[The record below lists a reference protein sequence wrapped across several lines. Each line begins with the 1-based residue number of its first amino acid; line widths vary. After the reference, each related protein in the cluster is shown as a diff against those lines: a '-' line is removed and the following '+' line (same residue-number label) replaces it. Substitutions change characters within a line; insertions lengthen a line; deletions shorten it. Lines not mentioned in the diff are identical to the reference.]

1 MLKWIVFALA
11 LLQGCWLVFDGGRAL
26 IVGDYVTPSTGP
38 HAGQLGPWS
47 RILSAIGLEPRS
59 TMIKCLHLCL
69 GVAWLIALIVF
80 LVRPAA
86 GWWVLL
92 VCGVATLWYLPVG
105 TVASLILLVLLFTP
119 QLRGTGAPP

>member
-11 LLQGCWLVFDGGRAL
+11 MLQGCWLVFDGSRAL

-47 RILSAIGLEPRS
+47 RVVSAIGLEPRS